1 MILARRYSCYIGI
14 EALSLS
20 LCIGRAFLYAGWRH
34 SEGCSAGT
42 VRRWNMEDDG
52 GHSGNSE
59 YAAVRGYEIP
69 SVSSCRLS
77 ENPAVLSVSIKR
89 PEV

>member
-1 MILARRYSCYIGI
+1 
-14 EALSLS
+14 
-20 LCIGRAFLYAGWRH
+20 
-34 SEGCSAGT
+34 
-42 VRRWNMEDDG
+42 MEDDG